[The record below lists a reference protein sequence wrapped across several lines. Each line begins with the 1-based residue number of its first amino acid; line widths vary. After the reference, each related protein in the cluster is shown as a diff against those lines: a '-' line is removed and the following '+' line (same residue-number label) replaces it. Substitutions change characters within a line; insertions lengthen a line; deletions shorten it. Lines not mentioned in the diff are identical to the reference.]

1 MIVRRN
7 TSFLVLIIYKM
18 KIKVGVFFG
27 GASVEHEISVITMN
41 QAISS
46 LNPEKY
52 EIVPIY
58 IAKNGVMYTGDDL
71 LDLYSF
77 KDMEV
82 LLKRCYKVAVV
93 NDGKGVKVIRCPAP
107 FIGKRVL
114 NTIDVAFP
122 IVHGTNCEDGTL
134 AGFLTLLGIPFVGPD
149 IVSSSIGMDK
159 ILQKKILRES
169 GLPVVDFVSFYS
181 IEYIKDE
188 ERILKEIDEKLSY
201 PMIVKPANLG
211 SSVGIRKAK
220 NKAELEEAIEFA
232 MEFTD
237 RVIVEKAVE
246 NLKEINCSVIG
257 DLTES
262 ETSICEE
269 PFFSDEIL
277 SYTDKYIGDGK
288 SKGGTI
294 GGGKT
299 APVKVGGQK
308 GSTKGGTSSFSNK
321 KIPADIS
328 KEKTEEIQKL
338 TKEVFK
344 VLGCSGV
351 SRVDFLID
359 TKTDKVYVNEI
370 NTIPGALSFYLWEA
384 TGKTFEKELDEI
396 IEIAIKKHRDKQKL
410 TFSYDQNILAMQGSK
425 TGAKTG
431 KFSK

>member
-1 MIVRRN
+1 
-7 TSFLVLIIYKM
+7 M

-27 GASVEHEISVITMN
+27 GNSVEHEISVITMN

-46 LNPEKY
+46 LDPEKY

-77 KDMEV
+77 KDMDV

-93 NDGKGVKVIRCPAP
+93 NDGKQVKVIKCPAP
-107 FIGKRVL
+107 WIGKRVI

-122 IVHGTNCEDGTL
+122 IVHGTNCEDGTI
-134 AGFLTLLGIPFVGPD
+134 AGFVTLLGLPYVGPD
-149 IVSSSIGMDK
+149 IMASSIGMDK
-159 ILQKKILRES
+159 ILQKKVLKAS
-169 GLPVVDFVSFYS
+169 GIPVVDFVSFYS
-181 IEYIKDE
+181 TEYIKEDE
-188 ERILKEIDEKLSY
+188 KILNEIEEKLSY
-201 PMIVKPANLG
+201 PVIVKPGNLG
-211 SSVGIRKAK
+211 SSVGIKKAS
-220 NKAELEEAIEFA
+220 NKVELEEAIEFA

-246 NLKEINCSVIG
+246 NLKEINCSCIG
-257 DLTES
+257 NLSES
-262 ETSICEE
+262 ETSVCEE

-277 SYTDKYIGDGK
+277 SYADKYIGDGK

-294 GGGKT
+294 AGGKG
-299 APVKVGGQK
+299 ASVKFGPKSGGNK
-308 GSTKGGTSSFSNK
+308 GAKGGNAQFANK
-321 KIPADIS
+321 KIPAELS
-328 KEKTEEIQKL
+328 QEKTEEIQKL

-370 NTIPGALSFYLWEA
+370 NTIPGALSYYLWEA
-384 TGKTFEKELDEI
+384 TGKSFEKELDEI
-396 IEIAIKKHRDKQKL
+396 IEIAIKRHRDKEKL
-410 TFSYDQNILAMQGSK
+410 TFSYDQNILAMQGGTKGSK
-425 TGAKTG
+425 AMK
-431 KFSK
+431 K

>member
-1 MIVRRN
+1 
-7 TSFLVLIIYKM
+7 M

-27 GASVEHEISVITMN
+27 GKSVEHEISVITMN

-46 LNPEKY
+46 LDPEKY

-71 LDLYSF
+71 FDLESF
-77 KDMEV
+77 RDMEV
-82 LLKRCYKVAVV
+82 LLKRCYQVTVV
-93 NDGKGVKVIRCPAP
+93 NDGKGVKVVRCPAP
-107 FIGKRVL
+107 IIGKRVL

-122 IVHGTNCEDGTL
+122 IVHGTNCEDGTM

-149 IVSSSIGMDK
+149 ILSSSIGMDK
-159 ILQKKILRES
+159 ILQKKVLKES
-169 GLPVVDFVSFYS
+169 NIPVVDFVAFYS
-181 IEYIKDE
+181 MEYIKE
-188 ERILKEIDEKLSY
+188 EEKILSDIEAKLEY
-201 PMIVKPANLG
+201 PVIVKPGNLG
-211 SSVGIRKAK
+211 SSVGIKKAK
-220 NKAELEEAIEFA
+220 NKVELEEAIEFA
-232 MEFTD
+232 MEFAD

-257 DLTES
+257 NLTES
-262 ETSICEE
+262 EASICEE

-294 GGGKT
+294 GGAKGFGAKT
-299 APVKVGGQK
+299 AGLKTGAKSGQNAE
-308 GSTKGGTSSFSNK
+308 FANK

-328 KEKTEEIQKL
+328 DEKTKEIQSLAKD
-338 TKEVFK
+338 VFK

-351 SRVDFLID
+351 ARVDFLID

-384 TGKTFEKELDEI
+384 TGKPFEKELDEI
-396 IEIAIKKHRDKQKL
+396 IDIALKREREKEKL

-425 TGAKTG
+425 TGAKGG
-431 KFSK
+431 KIRR

>member
-1 MIVRRN
+1 
-7 TSFLVLIIYKM
+7 M

-27 GASVEHEISVITMN
+27 GSSVEHEISVITMS

-46 LNPEKY
+46 LDPEKY

-77 KDMEV
+77 RDMDV
-82 LLKRCYKVAVV
+82 LLKRCYKVAVI
-93 NDGKGVKVIRCPAP
+93 NDGNGVKVVRTPAP
-107 FIGKRVL
+107 IIGKKVL

-122 IVHGTNCEDGTL
+122 IVHGTNCEDGTI
-134 AGFLTLLGIPFVGPD
+134 AGFITLLGIPFVGPD
-149 IVSSSIGMDK
+149 ILASSIGMDK
-159 ILQKKILRES
+159 ILQKKVLRAS
-169 GLPVVDFVSFYS
+169 DLPVVDFVSFYS

-188 ERILKEIDEKLSY
+188 EKILNKVDEELTY
-201 PMIVKPANLG
+201 PVIVKPGNLG
-211 SSVGIRKAK
+211 SSVGIKKA
-220 NKAELEEAIEFA
+220 NNRVELEEAIEFA
-232 MEFTD
+232 MEFAD
-237 RVIVEKAVE
+237 RIIVEKAVE
-246 NLKEINCSVIG
+246 KLKEINCSAIG
-257 DLTES
+257 NLTEV

-288 SKGGTI
+288 TKGGTI
-294 GGGKT
+294 GGGKGST
-299 APVKVGGQK
+299 IKFGPQK
-308 GSTKGGTSSFSNK
+308 GSKSTNNEFSNK

-328 KEKTEEIQKL
+328 KEKTEEIQNL

-359 TKTDKVYVNEI
+359 LETDKVYVNEI

-384 TGKTFEKELDEI
+384 SGKPFEKELDEI
-396 IEIAIKKHRDKQKL
+396 IEIAIKRHRDKEKL
-410 TFSYDQNILAMQGSK
+410 TFSYDQNILAMQGGVK
-425 TGAKTG
+425 GAKGTKG
-431 KFSK
+431 MKR

>member
-1 MIVRRN
+1 
-7 TSFLVLIIYKM
+7 M

-77 KDMEV
+77 KDMDV

-93 NDGKGVKVIRCPAP
+93 NDGKGVKVVRTPAP
-107 FIGKRVL
+107 LIGKRVL
-114 NTIDVAFP
+114 NTIDV
-122 IVHGTNCEDGTL
+122 
-134 AGFLTLLGIPFVGPD
+134 GPD
-149 IVSSSIGMDK
+149 IMASSIGMDK
-159 ILQKKILRES
+159 ILQKKVLKES
-169 GLPVVDFVSFYS
+169 GIPVVDFVSFYS
-181 IEYIKDE
+181 LEYIKDE
-188 ERILKEIDEKLSY
+188 EKILKEIEEKLDY
-201 PMIVKPANLG
+201 PVIVKPGNLG
-211 SSVGIRKAK
+211 SSVGIKKAK

-232 MEFTD
+232 MEFAD
-237 RVIVEKAVE
+237 RIIIEKAVE

-257 DLTES
+257 NLTEC
-262 ETSICEE
+262 ETSVCEE

-277 SYTDKYIGDGK
+277 SYADKYIGNEK
-288 SKGGTI
+288 TKGGTI
-294 GGGKT
+294 GGGKG
-299 APVKVGGQK
+299 ANIKFGSQKSGGAK
-308 GSTKGGTSSFSNK
+308 TTNNEFSNK

-328 KEKTEEIQKL
+328 KEKTEEIQSL

-351 SRVDFLID
+351 ARVDFLID

-384 TGKTFEKELDEI
+384 SGKSFEKELDEI
-396 IEIAIKKHRDKQKL
+396 IDIAIKRQRDKEKL
-410 TFSYDQNILAMQGSK
+410 TFSYDKNILAMQGGSK
-425 TGAKTG
+425 GMKSAQK
-431 KFSK
+431 

>member
-1 MIVRRN
+1 
-7 TSFLVLIIYKM
+7 M

-27 GASVEHEISVITMN
+27 GNSVEHEISVITMN

-46 LNPEKY
+46 LDPEKY

-93 NDGKGVKVIRCPAP
+93 NDGNGVKVVRTPAP
-107 FIGKRVL
+107 WIGKRLL

-122 IVHGTNCEDGTL
+122 IVHGTNCEDGTI
-134 AGFLTLLGIPFVGPD
+134 AGFVTLLGLPFVGPD
-149 IVSSSIGMDK
+149 IVASSIGMDK
-159 ILQKKILRES
+159 ILQKKILRQS
-169 GLPVVDFVSFYS
+169 GIPVVDFVAFYS
-181 IEYIKDE
+181 VEYIKDE
-188 ERILKEIDEKLSY
+188 EPVLNKVEKELAY
-201 PMIVKPANLG
+201 PVIVKPGNLG
-211 SSVGIRKAK
+211 SSVGIKKAK
-220 NKAELEEAIEFA
+220 NKVELEEAIEFA
-232 MEFTD
+232 MEFAD
-237 RVIVEKAVE
+237 RIIVEKAVE
-246 NLKEINCSVIG
+246 DLKEINCSVIG
-257 DLTES
+257 NLTET
-262 ETSICEE
+262 EASICEE

-299 APVKVGGQK
+299 GSPKLGGQK
-308 GSTKGGTSSFSNK
+308 GETPQFANK

-338 TKEVFK
+338 SQEVFK

-351 SRVDFLID
+351 SRIDFLID
-359 TKTDKVYVNEI
+359 QKTDKVYVNEI
-370 NTIPGALSFYLWEA
+370 NTIPGALSYYLWEA
-384 TGKTFEKELDEI
+384 TGKSFEKELDEI
-396 IEIAIKKHRDKQKL
+396 IEIAIKRHRDKEKL
-410 TFSYDQNILAMQGSK
+410 TFSYDQNILAMQGGVK
-425 TGAKTG
+425 GAKGGKTG
-431 KFSK
+431 KI

>member
-1 MIVRRN
+1 
-7 TSFLVLIIYKM
+7 M

-46 LNPEKY
+46 LDPEKY
-52 EIVPIY
+52 EIIPIY

-93 NDGKGVKVIRCPAP
+93 NDGKGVKVLRCPAP
-107 FIGKRVL
+107 WIGKRVL

-122 IVHGTNCEDGTL
+122 IVHGTNCEDGTI

-149 IVSSSIGMDK
+149 ILASSIGMDK
-159 ILQKKILRES
+159 ILQKKVLRES
-169 GLPVVDFVSFYS
+169 GLPVVNYYSFYS
-181 IEYIKDE
+181 VEYIKDE
-188 ERILKEIDEKLSY
+188 EKVLKSIDDKLSY
-201 PMIVKPANLG
+201 PMIVKPGNLG
-211 SSVGIRKAK
+211 SSVGIKKAK
-220 NKAELEEAIEFA
+220 NKTELEEAIEFA

-237 RVIVEKAVE
+237 RVIVEEAVQD
-246 NLKEINCSVIG
+246 LKEINCSVIG
-257 DLTES
+257 NLTEC

-269 PFFSDEIL
+269 PFFSDDIL

-288 SKGGTI
+288 TKGGTI
-294 GGGKT
+294 GGKT
-299 APVKVGGQK
+299 GAIKVGAQK
-308 GSTKGGTSSFSNK
+308 GSNKSGTNEFANK

-328 KEKTEEIQKL
+328 KKKTEEIQNL

-351 SRVDFLID
+351 ARVDFLID

-384 TGKTFEKELDEI
+384 TGKSFEKELDEI
-396 IEIAIKKHRDKQKL
+396 IEIAIKRHRDKEKL

-425 TGAKTG
+425 TGAKSG

>member
-1 MIVRRN
+1 
-7 TSFLVLIIYKM
+7 M

-27 GASVEHEISVITMN
+27 GNSVEHEISVITMN

-46 LNPEKY
+46 LDPEKY

-77 KDMEV
+77 RDMEV

-93 NDGKGVKVIRCPAP
+93 NDGTAVKVVRCPAP
-107 FIGKRVL
+107 WIGKRVL

-122 IVHGTNCEDGTL
+122 IVHGTNCEDGTI
-134 AGFLTLLGIPFVGPD
+134 AGFVTLLGIPFVGPD
-149 IVSSSIGMDK
+149 IMASSIGMDK
-159 ILQKKILRES
+159 ILQKKVLRES

-181 IEYIKDE
+181 VEYIKDDE
-188 ERILKEIDEKLSY
+188 KILKEIDEKLTY
-201 PMIVKPANLG
+201 PMIVKPGNLG
-211 SSVGIRKAK
+211 SSVGIKKAK
-220 NKAELEEAIEFA
+220 NKVELEEAIEFA
-232 MEFTD
+232 MEFAD

-246 NLKEINCSVIG
+246 DLKEINCSVIG
-257 DLTES
+257 NLTES

-294 GGGKT
+294 GGAKASPKLGTKT
-299 APVKVGGQK
+299 
-308 GSTKGGTSSFSNK
+308 GSTKGGNSQFANK

-328 KEKTEEIQKL
+328 EEKSKEIQEL

-344 VLGCSGV
+344 TLGCSGV
-351 SRVDFLID
+351 ARVDFLID

-384 TGKTFEKELDEI
+384 TGKSFEKELDEI
-396 IEIAIKKHRDKQKL
+396 IEIAIKRHRDKEKL
-410 TFSYDQNILAMQGSK
+410 TFSYDQNILAMQGGSK
-425 TGAKTG
+425 GAKTAKG
-431 KFSK
+431 MKR

>member
-1 MIVRRN
+1 
-7 TSFLVLIIYKM
+7 M

-27 GASVEHEISVITMN
+27 GNSDEHEISVITMN

-46 LNPEKY
+46 LDPEKY

-93 NDGKGVKVIRCPAP
+93 NDGNGVKVVRTPAP
-107 FIGKRVL
+107 WIGKRVL

-122 IVHGTNCEDGTL
+122 IVHGTNCEDGTI
-134 AGFLTLLGIPFVGPD
+134 AGFVTLLGLPFVGPD
-149 IVSSSIGMDK
+149 IVASSIGMDK
-159 ILQKKILRES
+159 ILQKKILRQS
-169 GLPVVDFVSFYS
+169 GIPVVDFVAFYS
-181 IEYIKDE
+181 VEYIKDE
-188 ERILKEIDEKLSY
+188 ESVLNKVEKELAY
-201 PMIVKPANLG
+201 PVIVKPGNLG
-211 SSVGIRKAK
+211 SSVGIKKAK
-220 NKAELEEAIEFA
+220 NKVELEEAIEFA
-232 MEFTD
+232 MEFAD
-237 RVIVEKAVE
+237 RIIVEKAVE
-246 NLKEINCSVIG
+246 DLKEINCSVIG
-257 DLTES
+257 NLTET
-262 ETSICEE
+262 EASICEE

-299 APVKVGGQK
+299 GSPKLGGQK
-308 GSTKGGTSSFSNK
+308 GETPQFANK

-338 TKEVFK
+338 SQEVFK

-351 SRVDFLID
+351 SRIDFLID
-359 TKTDKVYVNEI
+359 QKTDKVYVNEI
-370 NTIPGALSFYLWEA
+370 NTIPGALSYYLWEA
-384 TGKTFEKELDEI
+384 TGKPFEKELDEI
-396 IEIAIKKHRDKQKL
+396 IEIAIKRHRDKEKL
-410 TFSYDQNILAMQGSK
+410 TFSYDQNILAMQGGVK
-425 TGAKTG
+425 GAKGGKTG
-431 KFSK
+431 KI